1 MEISNTLLL
10 QIGTLINLNCLQQF
24 NPITDGTSTSNVN
37 FQLSVFKKILLD
49 PQPISKIR
57 TFDPSTFVVFL
68 VVHEFLQLSELSLL
82 VHQVNLQLGEVL
94 NVHWTAGASLQVLGI
109 LGAELSQVTGRILQ
123 LEQQTKK
130 TPKYT
135 ADGSTSSP
143 TIPNPYNLGHNSVFI
158 FMFIVMA

>member
-10 QIGTLINLNCLQQF
+10 QIGTLINLNCLHQF

-37 FQLSVFKKILLD
+37 FQLSIFKKILLD
-49 PQPISKIR
+49 PEPISKIQ

-94 NVHWTAGASLQVLGI
+94 NVHRTAGASLQVLGI

-123 LEQQTKK
+123 L
-130 TPKYT
+130 
-135 ADGSTSSP
+135 
-143 TIPNPYNLGHNSVFI
+143 
-158 FMFIVMA
+158 